1 MPWIRTTIVLLL
13 ASVSLSAAEKPK
25 YALSLFHFNLQYV
38 AGDFRIENR
47 IIRQSFLPL
56 MKLLDQHPNWRINL
70 EIQGWAFEVMQEN
83 HPDALAL
90 FKKLIDRRQ
99 IELTVAHY
107 SDQFFLAYP
116 ALDMRRSIAISD
128 QILQDLGISR
138 SRVFV
143 AQEIQWSPA
152 LPSMLH
158 GKYNVIVTS
167 SGPHSYYRPPTPP
180 LVRAR
185 YAGKDMLALIGGGK
199 KDLKNLRWTWAFFD
213 DGEVFNTTD
222 YRSDFFRVPEQEK
235 KNIARYQKLEAEGY
249 RFITISEFVDILKN
263 DPDYRIPDYPYVPEG
278 TWNMNQGGPYMW
290 MGRQRSGVETDGL
303 TRAICYRTR
312 GRVLLAERVV
322 EYIEK
327 LGQRIQELREWLLK
341 AWKHLLLSEVSDS
354 SGWTPLL
361 IEVRYTEDEAHKAD
375 LIVDTMLQ
383 NLADALKLRQ
393 TGYIVTT
400 RDGQLQPADHIESRR
415 LQPETPPVPVFV
427 RAESARITCKRI
439 ANGLW
444 VLDIEAQRPEDGAVE
459 IAFPTAESGLIYS
472 PPGGE
477 DAQIGIPTDT
487 KRDPILALASG
498 WIYLGDGMNLIKDTY
513 VEHLAATWKREQQRL
528 VFREEMNENEPVLRM
543 RFYLLQGQPA
553 QGRKLANALNVWP
566 TYYLYSQNGKIKTR
580 RLRPE
585 DEPFGLPQ

>member
-1 MPWIRTTIVLLL
+1 MKWVRMLCIVLLTS
-13 ASVSLSAAEKPK
+13 ASLTGAEKPK

-47 IIRQSFLPL
+47 IIQQSFLPL
-56 MKLLDQHPNWRINL
+56 LKLLEQRPTWRINL
-70 EIQGWAFEVMQEN
+70 EIQGWAFEVLEEN
-83 HPDALAL
+83 HPEALRL
-90 FKKLIDRRQ
+90 FRKLMDRKQ

-116 ALDMRRSIAISD
+116 ALDMRRSIEISD
-128 QILQDLGISR
+128 QILDRLGITR

-143 AQEIQWSPA
+143 AQEIQWTPA
-152 LPSMLH
+152 APVLLQ
-158 GKYNVIVTS
+158 GAYDVAVTS
-167 SGPHSYYRPPTPP
+167 GDPHGYYRPPSPP

-185 YAGKDMLALIGGGK
+185 YAGKELLVLLGGGQK
-199 KDLKNLRWTWAFFD
+199 ELKNLRWTWAFFD

-235 KNIARYQKLEAEGY
+235 KNIARYEKLESEGY
-249 RFITISEFVDILKN
+249 RFITISEFVELLKN
-263 DPDYRIPDYPYVPEG
+263 DPDYHIPDYPYVPEG
-278 TWNMNQGGPYMW
+278 TWNMKQGGPYMW

-312 GRVLLAERVV
+312 GRVLLAERLV

-327 LGQRIQELREWLLK
+327 LGQRIQQLREWLLK

-361 IEVRYTEDEAHKAD
+361 IEVRYTEDEAHKAN

-383 NLADALKLRQ
+383 NLAEPLRLNE
-393 TGYIVTT
+393 TGYLVETRSGSVQPVTQIAQ
-400 RDGQLQPADHIESRR
+400 RSMLPDM
-415 LQPETPPVPVFV
+415 PPVPVFV

-439 ANGLW
+439 GDHVWMLNIA
-444 VLDIEAQRPEDGAVE
+444 AKRPPDGTVE
-459 IAFPTAESGLIYS
+459 IAFPTARSGLIYS

-477 DAQIGIPTDT
+477 DAQLEIATDT

-498 WIYLGDGMNLIKDTY
+498 WIYLGNGMNLIKDTY

-528 VFREEMNENEPVLRM
+528 VFREEMNENEQTLNM
-543 RFYLLQGQPA
+543 RFYILKGRPE
-553 QGRKLANALNVWP
+553 QGRQLANTLNVWP
-566 TYYLYSQNGKIKTR
+566 LYYLHTLGGKIKTR

-585 DEPFGLPQ
+585 DEPFWLPQ